1 MNLNDQRKLSK
12 LMMFY
17 KMQNKQRAYR
27 CSQSACSDDVS
38 REFLKPTR
46 KNIPRMFLRSLK
58 ILSWR
63 PSQATLT

>member
-1 MNLNDQRKLSK
+1 
-12 LMMFY
+12 MMFY
-17 KMQNKQRAYR
+17 KMYNKQRAYR

-38 REFLKPTR
+38 REFLTTTR
-46 KNIPRMFLRSLK
+46 KNVLGTFLRALK